1 MIIGGESMADI
12 KLFSLKGQ
20 VKELNSNQVP
30 LEKELQQLL
39 EQNMSTFFGVTF
51 LKSEYRITNGR
62 MDSIGIDEN
71 NCPVI
76 FEYKRSVNEN
86 VINQG
91 LFYLDWLLDHKADF
105 KLLVMDIL
113 GSEQADK
120 IDWSMPCVICVAN
133 DFTKFDE
140 HAVNQMQRNIKLVKY
155 KKFGNDLISL
165 EYLNAPQVQPIE
177 FDDGFVKQTKK
188 SNSKDKDFDQY
199 FNEAGIKNQNLFYSV
214 RDYILSLGDDVSE
227 NRLKLYVA
235 FKKVRNIICAEVY
248 RNNVCLHLRL
258 NPDTVDL
265 AQGFIEDVRNK
276 GHWGTGDLRINLKS
290 VEDFEKAKPLLD
302 RAYNEN

>member
-1 MIIGGESMADI
+1 MADI
-12 KLFSLKGQ
+12 KLFKIKGQ
-20 VKELNSNQVP
+20 VEELQSTQVT

-39 EQNMSTFFGVTF
+39 EDNMYTFFGVTF

-105 KLLVMDIL
+105 KLLVMDVL
-113 GSEQADK
+113 GIEKAEA

-155 KKFGNDLISL
+155 KKFGDTLISL
-165 EYLNAPQVQPIE
+165 EHLNAPQVQPIVLDE
-177 FDDGFVKQTKK
+177 TTAKPIKK
-188 SNSKDKDFDQY
+188 SNWKDKDFKQS
-199 FNEAGIKNQNLFYSV
+199 FSEAGEKNQNLFYSV
-214 RDYILSLGDDVSE
+214 RNYVLSLGDDVSE
-227 NRLKLYVA
+227 NQLKLYVA
-235 FKKVRNIICAEVY
+235 FKKVRNIVCAEVY
-248 RNNVCLHLRL
+248 QSYVLLHLRL
-258 NPDTVDL
+258 NPDSVDL
-265 AQGFIEDVRNK
+265 QQGFTEDVRNK
-276 GHWGTGDLRINLKS
+276 GHWGTGDLRIYLKS
-290 VEDFEKAKPLLD
+290 LEDFEKAKLLID

>member
-1 MIIGGESMADI
+1 MADI

-39 EQNMSTFFGVTF
+39 EQNMSIFFGVTF

-105 KLLVMDIL
+105 KLLVMDTL

>member
-1 MIIGGESMADI
+1 MADI
-12 KLFSLKGQ
+12 KLFSIKGQ
-20 VKELNSNQVP
+20 IEELQSKEVT
-30 LEKELQQLL
+30 LEKELQKLL
-39 EQNMSTFFGVTF
+39 EENMNTFFGVTF

-76 FEYKRSVNEN
+76 FEYKRSMNEN

-105 KLLVMDIL
+105 KLLVMDVL
-113 GSEQADK
+113 GNEKAEA

-133 DFTKFDE
+133 YFTKFDE

-155 KKFGNDLISL
+155 KKFGDNLISL
-165 EYLNAPQVQPIE
+165 EFLNAPQVQPIT
-177 FDDGFVKQTKK
+177 FDDNSIKSTRK
-188 SNSKDKDFDQY
+188 SNWKDKDFKQY
-199 FNEAGIKNQNLFYSV
+199 FAEAGEKNQNLFYSV
-214 RDYILSLGDDVSE
+214 RDYVLSLGDDISE
-227 NRLKLYVA
+227 NQLKLYVA
-235 FKKVRNIICAEVY
+235 FKKVRNIVCVEVY
-248 RNNVCLHLRL
+248 QSCVLLHLRL

-265 AQGFIEDVRNK
+265 IPGFIENVRNK
-276 GHWGTGDLRINLKS
+276 GQWGTGDLEIHIKS
-290 VEDFEKAKPLLD
+290 IEDFEKAKLLID

>member
-1 MIIGGESMADI
+1 MADI
-12 KLFSLKGQ
+12 KLFNIKGQ
-20 VKELNSNQVP
+20 VEELQSKQVT

-39 EQNMSTFFGVTF
+39 EENMNTFFGVTF

-105 KLLVMDIL
+105 KLLVMDVL
-113 GSEQADK
+113 GQEKADA

-155 KKFGNDLISL
+155 KKFGDNLISL
-165 EYLNAPQVQPIE
+165 EYLNAPQVQPIA
-177 FDDGFVKQTKK
+177 FDDIPQKTTKK
-188 SNSKDKDFDQY
+188 SNWKDKDFKQY
-199 FNEAGIKNQNLFYSV
+199 FAEAGEKNQNLFYSV
-214 RDYILSLGDDVSE
+214 RDYVMSLGDDISE
-227 NRLKLYVA
+227 NQLKLYVA
-235 FKKVRNIICAEVY
+235 FKKVRNIVCVEVY
-248 RNNVCLHLRL
+248 QSNVCLHLRL
-258 NPDTVDL
+258 NPDTVEL
-265 AQGFIEDVRNK
+265 VQGFTEDVRSK
-276 GHWGTGDLRINLKS
+276 GHWGTGDLRIYLKS
-290 VEDFEKAKPLLD
+290 VEDFEKAKPLID

>member
-1 MIIGGESMADI
+1 MADI

-51 LKSEYRITNGR
+51 LKSEYRIANGR

>member
-1 MIIGGESMADI
+1 MADI

-105 KLLVMDIL
+105 KLLVMDTL
-113 GSEQADK
+113 GREEADK

>member
-1 MIIGGESMADI
+1 MADI

-105 KLLVMDIL
+105 KLLVMDTL

-199 FNEAGIKNQNLFYSV
+199 FNEAGINQNLFYSV